1 MAGSSIERFVDYLQ
15 FEKRFSLHTV
25 TAYRADLEQFASYL
39 QSTYELSELQQA
51 TYQMVRSW
59 AAGLI
64 QEKLSARSVN
74 RKLSSLKTFYKFLL
88 RQGEIK
94 ASPMLRVQGPKMS
107 KRLPVF
113 VEKDKMHELLEGRLD
128 EETGEITD
136 LFAKERTPFERE
148 RARLIFELFF
158 GCGIRL
164 SELIGLKE
172 ENVDL
177 YKAEL
182 KVLGKRNKER
192 IIPIND
198 SLANTI
204 KRYQA
209 EKTAIGVN
217 HADGFLLV
225 NSEGKKLYEK
235 FVYTL
240 VNGYLGQVTTLEK
253 KSPHVLRHTF
263 ATHMLNSGA
272 DINAIKELLGHANL
286 SATQVY
292 THNTIE
298 KLKNIHK
305 QAHPK
310 A

>member
-1 MAGSSIERFVDYLQ
+1 MTGSSIGRFIDYLQ
-15 FEKRFSLHTV
+15 FEKRFSPHTV

-39 QSTYELSELQQA
+39 SSVYEISGLEQA

-59 AAGLI
+59 AAGLV
-64 QEKLSARSVN
+64 QQKLSARSVN
-74 RKLSSLKTFYKFLL
+74 RKLSSLKTYYKFLL
-88 RQGEIK
+88 RQGVIK
-94 ASPMLRVQGPKMS
+94 TSPMLRVQGPKMS

-113 VEKDKMHELLEGRLD
+113 VEKDKMHELLEGKVD
-128 EETGEITD
+128 EQTGEITD
-136 LFAKERTPFERE
+136 LFAREKTPFERE

-164 SELIGLKE
+164 SELISLRE
-172 ENVDL
+172 VNVDL

-198 SLANTI
+198 SLANAI
-204 KRYQA
+204 KNYRAQKA
-209 EKTAIGVN
+209 ATGIVSE
-217 HADGFLLV
+217 DGLLLV
-225 NSEGKKLYEK
+225 SAEGKKLYEK

-272 DINAIKELLGHANL
+272 DINAIKELLGHASL

>member
-1 MAGSSIERFVDYLQ
+1 MTGSFIGRFIDYLQ
-15 FEKRFSLHTV
+15 FEKRFSPHTV
-25 TAYRADLEQFASYL
+25 TAYRGDLEQFSAYL
-39 QSTYELSELQQA
+39 QAIYELSELQDA
-51 TYQMVRSW
+51 TFQMVRSW
-59 AAGLI
+59 AASLV
-64 QEKLSARSVN
+64 QEKISTRTVN
-74 RKLSSLKTFYKFLL
+74 RKLSSLKSFYKFLL
-88 RQGEIK
+88 RQGVIK
-94 ASPMLRVQGPKMS
+94 TSPMLRVQAPKIS

-113 VEKDKMHELLEGRLD
+113 VEKDKMKDLLEGKVD
-128 EETGEITD
+128 ERTGEIVD
-136 LFAKERTPFERE
+136 LFAQERTPFERA
-148 RARLIFELFF
+148 RARLIIELFF

-164 SELIGLKE
+164 AELIGLKE
-172 ENVDL
+172 QNVDL
-177 YKAEL
+177 YKGEL

-198 SLANTI
+198 SLAKAI
-204 KRYQA
+204 KNYLVER
-209 EKTAIGVN
+209 TAAGIN
-217 HADGFLLV
+217 CADGFLLV
-225 NSEGKKLYEK
+225 SGDSKKLNEK

-240 VNGYLGQVTTLEK
+240 VNRYLGQVTTLEK

-263 ATHMLNSGA
+263 ATHMLNGGA

-305 QAHPK
+305 KAHPK